1 MIVPG
6 GVEGYAPSGNAGGR
20 ALAGVCG
27 GKAPTSSR
35 ISWSI
40 NAFCVTVKAFSW
52 TSKCKKIV
60 HNIQCWVLN
69 YACEI
74 IQASKDIQSDAVVTS
89 PDLGGQNVFKT
100 FKMAIRQNRRTT
112 STELNKIF
120 CRWIYFHLLFKKYFF
135 YPPGAGGEG
144 QSPTSLPLW
153 ISQWSLA

>member
-1 MIVPG
+1 
-6 GVEGYAPSGNAGGR
+6 
-20 ALAGVCG
+20 
-27 GKAPTSSR
+27 
-35 ISWSI
+35 
-40 NAFCVTVKAFSW
+40 
-52 TSKCKKIV
+52 
-60 HNIQCWVLN
+60 LN

-135 YPPGAGGEG
+135 TLLGRGGAIPHIAPPMD
-144 QSPTSLPLW
+144 QPLVSSLKATCKVALQLETGTRRTT
-153 ISQWSLA
+153 ISRQRLMH